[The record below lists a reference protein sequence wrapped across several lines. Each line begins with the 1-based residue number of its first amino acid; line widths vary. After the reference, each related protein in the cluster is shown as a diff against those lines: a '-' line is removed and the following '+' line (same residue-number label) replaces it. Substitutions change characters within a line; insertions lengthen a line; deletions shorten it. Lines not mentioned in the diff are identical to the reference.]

1 MANVKYISYEETV
14 QCIADTANQMLF
26 MLDTTMDK
34 KSLELIS
41 SFAEKF
47 VLDCMDYC
55 HRTDFP
61 RSLAYTGAELAVK
74 YSKDTLN
81 QSQGPLKSLK
91 ENDVEFT
98 WAVSDMSPIGC
109 ISEQDFDSIK
119 SKLNLY
125 RKVVWSNGNTYEA
138 YNKRIE

>member
-61 RSLAYTGAELAVK
+61 RSLVYTGAELAVK
-74 YSKDTLN
+74 YSKDTLS
-81 QSQGPLKSLK
+81 QLQGPLKSLK

-98 WAVSDMSPIGC
+98 WTVSDMSPIWC
-109 ISEQDFDSIK
+109 ISEQDLNSIK
-119 SKLNLY
+119 PKLNLY
-125 RKVVWSNGNTYEA
+125 RKMVWFNGEYIRNV
-138 YNKRIE
+138 

>member
-1 MANVKYISYEETV
+1 MANVKYISYEEAV
-14 QCIADTANQMLF
+14 QCIVDTAKRMFF

-61 RSLAYTGAELAVK
+61 RSLVYTGAELAVK
-74 YSKDTLN
+74 YSKDTLS

-98 WAVSDMSPIGC
+98 WTVSDMSPIWC
-109 ISEQDFDSIK
+109 ISEQDLNSIK
-119 SKLNLY
+119 PKLNLY
-125 RKVVWSNGNTYEA
+125 RKMVWFNGEYIRNV
-138 YNKRIE
+138 

>member
-1 MANVKYISYEETV
+1 MGNVKYISYEEAV
-14 QCIADTANQMLF
+14 QCIVDTANRMLF
-26 MLDTTMDK
+26 MVDTMAHE
-34 KSLELIS
+34 KSLEPIS
-41 SFAEKF
+41 LFAEKF

-61 RSLAYTGAELAVK
+61 RSLVYTGAELAVK

-109 ISEQDFDSIK
+109 ISEQDFNSIK
-119 SKLNLY
+119 PKLNLY
-125 RKVVWSNGNTYEA
+125 RKVVWSNA
-138 YNKRIE
+138 